1 MTDRSCNRLDDY
13 LGGWLE
19 ESVGAEFAAH
29 LARCVAC
36 RAEIE
41 RQRRLDGL
49 LGQAGAYLESVRPD
63 LVCRIERRLVA
74 ARRQRWVNRAVAGL
88 TAAAVL
94 LLSVLLWPQA
104 LPTRPAGTIVGVPQ
118 KPRDSMP
125 EKPPTASV
133 GPRAASEQLA
143 VLVVSQ
149 CGHSCP
155 SAHRW
160 TRMPRVALPM
170 PSARA
175 GAGGRVQAYDEAEAG
190 PAQGLPEPPKFLVSS
205 SWKGKS
211 CIQARHTLG
220 SRKVARI
227 VFH

>member
-1 MTDRSCNRLDDY
+1 MTDQSCDRLDDY

-19 ESVGAEFAAH
+19 ESARAEFEAH
-29 LARCVAC
+29 LARCAAC

-49 LGQAGAYLESVRPD
+49 LGHASAHLESVRPD
-63 LVCRIERRLVA
+63 LVCRIERGLAA
-74 ARRQRWVNRAVAGL
+74 ARRQRWVTRAVAGL
-88 TAAAVL
+88 AAAAVL

-104 LPTRPAGTIVGVPQ
+104 PPTRPTATIVDVPQ
-118 KPRDSMP
+118 KPHDWVP

-143 VLVVSQ
+143 MLVVSH

-160 TRMPRVALPM
+160 TRMPRVALPT
-170 PSARA
+170 PSVRA
-175 GAGGRVQAYDEAEAG
+175 GSAGRVQADDAAEAR

-205 SWKGKS
+205 SSKGGF

-220 SRKVARI
+220 TRKVARI